1 MQQYRVAPHE
11 GRSPKIM
18 NCNVE
23 EDIFIE
29 MVRRER
35 PLWDK
40 KNRDYKNLDV
50 KNRIW
55 KSIAVKCET
64 TGKKNSPAKKWCAC
78 IFLLI
83 FSTHTSLSLGWRFLS
98 LVFFFVFF
106 FFVFSLVFLHP
117 CRTIFFGDVVD
128 ETYK

>member
-64 TGKKNSPAKKWCAC
+64 TGKKTHQKKIVCVYFFIDFFHSPITFARMA
-78 IFLLI
+78 I
-83 FSTHTSLSLGWRFLS
+83 SLSRFS
-98 LVFFFVFF
+98 FFAMV
-106 FFVFSLVFLHP
+106 L
-117 CRTIFFGDVVD
+117 FFGGCFRRWCRRWAAQIMI
-128 ETYK
+128 

>member
-64 TGKKNSPAKKWCAC
+64 TGKKNSPEKNCV
-78 IFLLI
+78 
-83 FSTHTSLSLGWRFLS
+83 R
-98 LVFFFVFF
+98 VFF
-106 FFVFSLVFLHP
+106 
-117 CRTIFFGDVVD
+117 
-128 ETYK
+128 Y

>member
-64 TGKKNSPAKKWCAC
+64 TGKKNSAEKNCV
-78 IFLLI
+78 
-83 FSTHTSLSLGWRFLS
+83 R
-98 LVFFFVFF
+98 VFF
-106 FFVFSLVFLHP
+106 
-117 CRTIFFGDVVD
+117 
-128 ETYK
+128 Y